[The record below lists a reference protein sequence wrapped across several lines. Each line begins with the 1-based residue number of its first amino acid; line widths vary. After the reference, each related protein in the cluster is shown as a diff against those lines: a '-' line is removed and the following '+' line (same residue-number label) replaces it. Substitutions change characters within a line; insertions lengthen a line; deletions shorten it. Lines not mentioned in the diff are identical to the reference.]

1 MYEKYVEALRLMDV
15 CIATKEAV
23 KPEGEDWPE
32 RALQVPQGWTGPTT
46 AKMHPC
52 HQAWDDCFNFIF
64 ANFAW
69 PETGQPDGG
78 CCNWNTK
85 HPEVEMVR
93 PLIDGT
99 YKSGGSEMEAI
110 MRSIP
115 PVLLDEIWPVGIARF
130 LLRDHQMP
138 LNHRWLFTF
147 REFHNR
153 YGNMIL
159 SS

>member
-1 MYEKYVEALRLMDV
+1 MYEKYVEALRLMDI
-15 CIATKEAV
+15 CIATKDAV
-23 KPEGEDWPE
+23 KPEGEGWPE
-32 RALQVPQGWTGPTT
+32 RPLRNAYPGCAQT

-69 PETGQPDGG
+69 PETGQKNGEG
-78 CCNWNTK
+78 CNWDTK
-85 HPEVEMVR
+85 HREVEMVR

-99 YKSGGSEMEAI
+99 YRAGGPEMEAI

-115 PVLLDEIWPVGIARF
+115 PVLLDEVWPVGIARF
-130 LLRDHQMP
+130 LLRDQRLP

-147 REFHNR
+147 KEFHER

-159 SS
+159 SC